1 MTLQEFADIT
11 IDVLREDGLA
21 EYLPTF
27 AFPDTEEIRAIQGI
41 PVTVDHRDAI
51 QNVVKR
57 SGYGTR
63 EFFFGVRSA
72 PDQVTVGHYRPDRAT
87 KFMAITETDDDYS
100 SRKLTSCPWWK
111 VS

>member
-11 IDVLREDGLA
+11 INVLRKDGVA

-27 AFPDTEEIRAIQGI
+27 AFPETEEIRAIQGI
-41 PVTVDHRDAI
+41 PAEVDHRDAI
-51 QNVVKR
+51 QNVVRR
-57 SGYGTR
+57 SGYATR

-72 PDQVTVGHYRPDRAT
+72 SDQVLVGHYRPGRPT
-87 KFMAITETDDDYS
+87 RFIAITSAAGDY
-100 SRKLTSCPWWK
+100 TSCKVTSCDWWK

>member
-1 MTLQEFADIT
+1 MTLQEFAEIT
-11 IDVLREDGLA
+11 IDVIREDGIA

-41 PVTVDHRDAI
+41 PDTVDHRDAI
-51 QNVVKR
+51 QNAVKR

-72 PDQVTVGHYRPDRAT
+72 PNQVTVGHYRPGRAT

-100 SRKLTSCPWWK
+100 ASKVTSCPWWK

>member
-1 MTLQEFADIT
+1 MTLQEFAEIT
-11 IDVLREDGLA
+11 IDVLRDDGIA

-27 AFPDTEEIRAIQGI
+27 AFPETEEIRAIQGI
-41 PVTVDHRDAI
+41 PETVDHRDAI

-72 PDQVTVGHYRPDRAT
+72 PNQVTVGHYRPGRAA
-87 KFMAITETDDDYS
+87 KFMAITETDDNYS
-100 SRKLTSCPWWK
+100 ASKVMSCPWWK